1 MLPFGHSCKGSTIH
15 CASIFWNH
23 TRKQVK
29 KHYTKNGQTVQIISA
44 NVANPLPV
52 IFTLCP
58 KNWVGTRNDGHAGC
72 EQIASSVSVS
82 LQLARN
88 GLRLLRALRY
98 AFLRLLCAQ
107 EPRYSVQCSGTY
119 APNNVIA
126 YSKRH
131 CECSAAEWPVPM

>member
-58 KNWVGTRNDGHAGC
+58 KNWVETRNDALMYFT
-72 EQIASSVSVS
+72 I
-82 LQLARN
+82 LQTAFSC
-88 GLRLLRALRY
+88 LL
-98 AFLRLLCAQ
+98 LL
-107 EPRYSVQCSGTY
+107 
-119 APNNVIA
+119 
-126 YSKRH
+126 K
-131 CECSAAEWPVPM
+131 

>member
-82 LQLARN
+82 LQLATN
-88 GLRLLRALRY
+88 DDL
-98 AFLRLLCAQ
+98 F
-107 EPRYSVQCSGTY
+107 
-119 APNNVIA
+119 NVTA

-131 CECSAAEWPVPM
+131 CECSEAECGNLLFVSTPSLRMQRSGMWQSVLTKTPSIPG